1 MKLLENKVAIVT
13 GGAQGMGAAHVRK
26 LIEEGA
32 KVVITD
38 ILVEKGKQLADEL
51 GENAVFVELDVT
63 DPQSWEEAIKQAEA
77 SFGPINVLV
86 NNAGIDI
93 MKPFIEFT
101 AADLQ
106 KLLDVN
112 LFGNFHGMQ
121 KILPSMKKAGGGSI
135 VNISSLE
142 GLRGTAGNSIYNA
155 SKFAATGLTKAVAQ
169 EYAEY
174 NIRVNSV
181 HPGAIRTPG
190 IEADDIKDT
199 VMNYVERIPMKRI
212 GEAEEVA
219 NLVAFLA
226 SDKSSYSTGSEFIS
240 DGGIMAT

>member
-1 MKLLENKVAIVT
+1 MKLLENKVVIVT
-13 GGAQGMGAAHVRK
+13 GGAQGLGAAHVRK

-38 ILVEKGKQLADEL
+38 ILIDKGEKLAQEL
-51 GENAVFVELDVT
+51 GDKAIFVELDVT
-63 DPQSWEEAIKQAEA
+63 NADSWEKAINQAESA
-77 SFGPINVLV
+77 FGPVDILV
-86 NNAGIDI
+86 NNAGIEI
-93 MKPFIEFT
+93 MKPFIDFT
-101 AADLQ
+101 AEDLQ
-106 KLLDVN
+106 KLLNVN

-121 KILPSMKKAGGGSI
+121 KVLPSMKKAGGGSI
-135 VNISSLE
+135 INISSLE

-174 NIRVNSV
+174 NIRVHSV
-181 HPGAIRTPG
+181 HPGAINTPG

-199 VMNYVERIPMKRI
+199 VQNYVKSIPMKRI
-212 GEAEEVA
+212 GEPEEVA
-219 NLVAFLA
+219 NLVVFLA
-226 SDKSSYSTGSEFIS
+226 SDKSSYSTGAEFIV

>member
-1 MKLLENKVAIVT
+1 MKLLENKVAVVT
-13 GGAQGMGAAHVRK
+13 GGAQGLGAAHVRK

-38 ILVEKGKQLADEL
+38 ILVDKGEKLAEEL
-51 GENAVFVELDVT
+51 GGNTIFIELDVA
-63 DPQSWEEAIKQAEA
+63 DANAWDAVIKQTETT
-77 SFGPINVLV
+77 FGPVDVLV

-93 MKPFIEFT
+93 MKRFVDFT
-101 AADLQ
+101 AAELQ

-121 KILPSMKKAGGGSI
+121 KVLPSMRKAGGGSI
-135 VNISSLE
+135 INISSLE

-181 HPGAIRTPG
+181 HPGAINTPG

-199 VMNYVERIPMKRI
+199 VQNYVQNIPMKRI
-212 GEAEEVA
+212 GEPEEVA

-226 SDKSSYSTGSEFIS
+226 SDKSSYSTGAEFIV